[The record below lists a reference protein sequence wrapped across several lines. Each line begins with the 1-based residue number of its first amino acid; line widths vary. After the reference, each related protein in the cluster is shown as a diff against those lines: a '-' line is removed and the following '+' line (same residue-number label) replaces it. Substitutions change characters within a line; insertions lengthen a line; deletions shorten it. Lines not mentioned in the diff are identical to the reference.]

1 MIRVRLLLFL
11 LVVLI
16 LPASA
21 MADIAVIVNA
31 NSGITAL
38 THHQIID
45 IYMGRNPGQ
54 MNGQTLQPHDQAIDS
69 RIRADFYYS
78 ITGKPVSAINAYW
91 ARLLFTGRASPPK
104 LAIDNA
110 EMLDIVEK
118 NPGAIGYLDTSYL
131 NEQVT
136 VVYRISIEDRK

>member
-1 MIRVRLLLFL
+1 MRACLLLFL
-11 LVVLI
+11 LAVLI
-16 LPASA
+16 LPARA
-21 MADIAVIVNA
+21 IADIAVIVNA

-45 IYMGRNPGQ
+45 IYMGRNPAR
-54 MNGQTLQPHDQAIDS
+54 MDGQTLQPHDQAIDS
-69 RIRADFYYS
+69 SIRADFYYS

-104 LAIDNA
+104 LVIDNT

-136 VVYRISIEDRK
+136 VVYRISIENRK